1 MSATPYMQLYV
12 GDYLSDTLHLT
23 TEQHGAY
30 LLLLMTMWRAGA
42 ELPNDPGKLA
52 RIARVSPKRW
62 PAIWAEISEF
72 FTVDGDVIRNDR
84 LTKEHQKAVS
94 ISQER
99 KTAGKKGGEANALKN
114 HNAAEAN
121 ASDLPK
127 HSQKSE
133 SYKKEDTDV
142 SLSSEADAKPRASA
156 EISEAFSAYNDTAG
170 RSGWPE
176 AKVLTP
182 ERRRALS
189 GRLREVGG
197 IGGWLAAMKRAEDS
211 DFLCGRTSKPFGG
224 FSFDWVTKKANFTK
238 LMEGNYDNRQQPDR
252 ASRQSPAD
260 DPTLRAIAI
269 AAGMH

>member
-1 MSATPYMQLYV
+1 MQLYV

-62 PAIWAEISEF
+62 PAIWAEISGF

-99 KTAGKKGGEANALKN
+99 KTAGKKGGNANALKN
-114 HNAAEAN
+114 HNAGEAN

-133 SYKKEDTDV
+133 SYSEDYSEANASGEIADPVKKVFDTAITV
-142 SLSSEADAKPRASA
+142 LGQCGVSSERARSMVGKWRKDHPGRDGEIITAITDCASA
-156 EISEAFSAYNDTAG
+156 GAVNPIPWIEA
-170 RSGWPE
+170 
-176 AKVLTP
+176 
-182 ERRRALS
+182 
-189 GRLREVGG
+189 RLRPKP
-197 IGGWLAAMKRAEDS
+197 A
-211 DFLCGRTSKPFGG
+211 SKP
-224 FSFDWVTKKANFTK
+224 
-238 LMEGNYDNRQQPDR
+238 LYDLSKFKVAQ
-252 ASRQSPAD
+252 
-260 DPTLRAIAI
+260 
-269 AAGMH
+269 

>member
-30 LLLLMTMWRAGA
+30 LLLLMTMWRAGT

-62 PAIWAEISEF
+62 PAIWAEISGF

-99 KTAGKKGGEANALKN
+99 KTAGKKGGDASALKN
-114 HNAAEAN
+114 HNAGEAN

-133 SYKKEDTDV
+133 SYKY
-142 SLSSEADAKPRASA
+142 SEANASGEIADPAKAVFDAGISVLGRCGLTEARARQMVGKWRKANPGRDGEILTAIMDCGRAGAVDPIPWVEARLRPSSQPSVA
-156 EISEAFSAYNDTAG
+156 EIFARIN
-170 RSGWPE
+170 
-176 AKVLTP
+176 AK
-182 ERRRALS
+182 
-189 GRLREVGG
+189 G
-197 IGGWLAAMKRAEDS
+197 AA
-211 DFLCGRTSKPFGG
+211 
-224 FSFDWVTKKANFTK
+224 
-238 LMEGNYDNRQQPDR
+238 
-252 ASRQSPAD
+252 
-260 DPTLRAIAI
+260 
-269 AAGMH
+269 